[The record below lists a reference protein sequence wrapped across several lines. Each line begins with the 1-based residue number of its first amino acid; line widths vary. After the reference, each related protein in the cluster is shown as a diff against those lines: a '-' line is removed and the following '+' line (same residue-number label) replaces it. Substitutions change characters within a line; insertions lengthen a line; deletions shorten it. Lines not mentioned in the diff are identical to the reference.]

1 MTASFVAPT
10 QEPTWIGRFD
20 RSLVRLAQLAEDLS
34 LFADD
39 PEYAASLH
47 AEYQQISHHYR

>member
-20 RSLVRLAQLAEDLS
+20 RSLARLAQLAEDLS

>member
-1 MTASFVAPT
+1 MTASFVTPA

-39 PEYAASLH
+39 PEYAANLH
-47 AEYQQISHHYR
+47 AEYQQISHRYW

>member
-39 PEYAASLH
+39 PEYAANLH
-47 AEYQQISHHYR
+47 AEYQQISHRYW